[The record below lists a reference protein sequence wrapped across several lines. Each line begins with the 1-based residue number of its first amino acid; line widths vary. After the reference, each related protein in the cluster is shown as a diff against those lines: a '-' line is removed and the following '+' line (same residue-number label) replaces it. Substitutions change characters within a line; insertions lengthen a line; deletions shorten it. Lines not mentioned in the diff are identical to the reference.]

1 MEKIFFEK
9 IENFKI
15 LEYKQ
20 IFLFQ
25 KKKKKIK
32 FEIHFIENEYKN
44 YLIFLFYLLFY
55 FIFIIK

>member
-25 KKKKKIK
+25 LEQKFVDIFKI
-32 FEIHFIENEYKN
+32 FF
-44 YLIFLFYLLFY
+44 FFYRR
-55 FIFIIK
+55 

>member
-25 KKKKKIK
+25 KKKK
-32 FEIHFIENEYKN
+32 ENQIRNSLY
-44 YLIFLFYLLFY
+44 
-55 FIFIIK
+55 

>member
-20 IFLFQ
+20 IFLFR
-25 KKKKKIK
+25 KKKKIK
-32 FEIHFIENEYKN
+32 FEIRFIENEYKN